1 VFQLNRNKQKSNRQC
16 DREHIFVFFR
26 KFRVVLF
33 CFGLFRN
40 SSVCFSCFYIGSKH
54 QNPKQTEM
62 FCFWFHETNRNTTET
77 DLVFYVCFGDTLV
90 SYNKD
95 SGRWRGHPLK
105 IARKKDWPYGGRVMI
120 HAVMAHAKNMI
131 PSSRLMDDLFL
142 YLFSLLLSSPPLRLM
157 EFPPGNRGGKN
168 PQASILGKK
177 GGGDMKECIMLIYP
191 LYSIILGSTF

>member
-1 VFQLNRNKQKSNRQC
+1 L
-16 DREHIFVFFR
+16 
-26 KFRVVLF
+26 L
-33 CFGLFRN
+33 CFGLFLN

-62 FCFWFHETNRNTTET
+62 FCFWFHETNRNTT

-105 IARKKDWPYGGRVMI
+105 IARKKILAIWGKSYDPCCHGSCKK
-120 HAVMAHAKNMI
+120 HHP
-131 PSSRLMDDLFL
+131 PSCLMDDLFL
-142 YLFSLLLSSPPLRLM
+142 YLFSLSSSLLPPQIDGIPSR
-157 EFPPGNRGGKN
+157 EYRGGKN

-177 GGGDMKECIMLIYP
+177 GGGGIRRNVSC
-191 LYSIILGSTF
+191 LYTYTPRLNYFAISFLAT